1 MPVERTAHT
10 YGPGITSASKSVLL
24 ELTTLLRAYDEALV
38 LVGGWVPM
46 LLLEAHGMPGSA
58 AAHVGSIDIDL
69 AVDPRKLDE
78 SHYAT
83 VLELLERRGYRMA
96 RDRRGGA
103 MSASV
108 ERVVQSPANDKS
120 YTIRVDFLTPIQT
133 GTQPAHRLM
142 QEAWMARK
150 MKGCEA
156 AFAHQE
162 RVALTGTLPDKGG
175 AITVPVRLADVV
187 GSLTMK
193 GIVLG
198 ERYREKDAYDIYM
211 LVRYYKGGPRAVA
224 EAMKPWLEEPLVAE
238 AMAAIK
244 RAFAARDAHGPAWT
258 TAFLNPVYREERERV
273 LTEVFMVVQE
283 FVTCLERVPA

>member
-1 MPVERTAHT
+1 
-10 YGPGITSASKSVLL
+10 LL
-24 ELTTLLRAYDEALV
+24 ELATLLRAYDEALV

-69 AVDPRKLDE
+69 AVDPQKLDE
-78 SHYAT
+78 SRYAT

-96 RDRRGGA
+96 RDGRGHA
-103 MSASV
+103 MPASV

-133 GTQPAHRLM
+133 GAQPAHRLM

-211 LVRYYKGGPRAVA
+211 LLRYYKGGPRAVA
-224 EAMKPWLEEPLVAE
+224 EAMKPWLEEPLAAE

-258 TAFLNPVYREERERV
+258 TAFLHPVYREERERL
-273 LTEVFMVVQE
+273 LTEVFMVAQE